1 MHMVRRPSMRVL
13 QSLTLTASLL
23 VTGCASTWQAVYAGA
38 SASADYIDRTHA
50 KAWSEPLRERA
61 EECDETLPDDRTD
74 ADVDACLGVYARN
87 PEIVA
92 ALERYNAAADVLAA
106 VLIAT
111 DPTAKDQ
118 SAVLAAWG
126 DVLEAARSLVALF
139 PEADRLLR
147 QLDVITRRS
156 PKP

>member
-1 MHMVRRPSMRVL
+1 M
-13 QSLTLTASLL
+13 TLTACLFA
-23 VTGCASTWQAVYAGA
+23 TGCASTWQAVYAGA
-38 SASADYIDRTHA
+38 SASADYIDQTHA

-61 EECDETLPDDRTD
+61 EECDETMPEDRTD

-87 PEIVA
+87 PEVVA

-118 SAVLAAWG
+118 SAVLEAWG
-126 DVLEAARSLVALF
+126 GVLEAARALVAIL

-147 QLDVITRRS
+147 QLDTITRKA